1 MPTNTPG
8 SPHTLVL
15 SPAALRVADLTRYA
29 PSNLTSRAL
38 KKFQTHGK
46 TEIAKLFARHFKLT
60 EHITYVKK
68 TNMNIAVGTP
78 GRIRALVDAED
89 GVLKLGKLR
98 YLVVDAN
105 YIDGKRRTIFDIP
118 ETVRD
123 VFGVVGHDEVLE
135 RIKEGK
141 LRMVFY

>member
-1 MPTNTPG
+1 
-8 SPHTLVL
+8 
-15 SPAALRVADLTRYA
+15 
-29 PSNLTSRAL
+29 
-38 KKFQTHGK
+38 
-46 TEIAKLFARHFKLT
+46 
-60 EHITYVKK
+60 
-68 TNMNIAVGTP
+68 MNIAVGTP

-123 VFGVVGHDEVLE
+123 LFGVIGHDEVRK